1 MTLLKK
7 KRKITVYN
15 INLMGFATSSIH
27 DGCRVLEVI
36 STKQGI
42 TCKTV
47 QPVRSSSH
55 VMTWE
60 LAPNVIPMFQG
71 FYVKKDQCLPQR

>member
-15 INLMGFATSSIH
+15 INLMGYATSSIH
-27 DGCRVLEVI
+27 AGCHVLEVI
-36 STKQGI
+36 STKQDI

-60 LAPNVIPMFQG
+60 LAPNVILMFQG